1 MNGTFIIR
9 PAEAA
14 DAPALAVLKRATFR
28 ETFLEDFAIP
38 YPPGDLALFE
48 AQTYG
53 LDAVTAELADPAHR
67 TWVVDAPSGGLAA
80 YAHVGPC
87 KLPHPDV
94 HAGSG
99 EIYQLYILRAHQGA
113 GVGRRLMETAL
124 DWLETHW
131 PGPIFLG
138 VWSGNARAQAVYAG
152 FGFQPVGTYEFA
164 VGDYRDQECILKR
177 G

>member
-1 MNGTFIIR
+1 MSGAFIIR
-9 PAEAA
+9 LAEAP
-14 DAPALAVLKRATFR
+14 DASALSALKHVTFR

-38 YPPGDLALFE
+38 YPADDLAAFE

-94 HAGSG
+94 QPTSG
-99 EIYQLYILRAHQGA
+99 EIYQLYILRTHQGA
-113 GVGRRLMETAL
+113 GLGRRLMETAL
-124 DWLETHW
+124 DWLEIHR
-131 PGPIFLG
+131 PGPIWLG
-138 VWSGNARAQAVYAG
+138 VWSGNARAQAVYAR
-152 FGFQPVGTYEFA
+152 FGFQPVGTYDFA
-164 VGDYRDQECILKR
+164 VGNHRDQECILKR